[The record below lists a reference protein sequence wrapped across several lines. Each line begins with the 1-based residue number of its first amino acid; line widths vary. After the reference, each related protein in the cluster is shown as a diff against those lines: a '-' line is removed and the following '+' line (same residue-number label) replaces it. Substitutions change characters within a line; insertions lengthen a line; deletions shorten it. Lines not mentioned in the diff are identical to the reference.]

1 MKYVKSAF
9 LVVLMLVFRQQT
21 DGQNPEIPLLER
33 TITLQVSDMTLDN
46 VLSELARQSDAV
58 FSYNPATV
66 KTEIILSADYNRKP
80 LRLVLS
86 GLLGP
91 SISFKIRGKYII
103 LKSRADSPS
112 GKVNTI
118 EGYVSDSNTGK
129 QLINA
134 SVYDKDLLTSAITN
148 EYGFFALKIPSGTS
162 ITSLRVSKSGYS
174 DTLLLSESFGSR
186 VQDIGVVSKK
196 GENFQQSKLLS
207 LFRLPKLTPTWLLS
221 RKTIVNSV
229 NISQK
234 VMGAV
239 QVSLFPP
246 VSTNHF
252 LSGNVRNKFSL
263 NSTVGYVYGVDI
275 AEFGGLLNI
284 DLSNVKYF
292 QAAGLGNIVGH
303 NVTGFQGAGIFNY
316 AASVRGV
323 QAGGILNISAD
334 TVICQIAGIINNAG
348 HTLIQVSGIINKSE
362 ASGYQLSGMINSAK
376 ESHIQIS
383 GLINSSGKADIQI
396 SGILNRTDS
405 LKRLQVGLVN
415 IANASSGLSIGI
427 FSFIRNGY
435 HKLELSTDELLSA
448 NISFCSGTRLFH
460 TFTGAGFLSVKQN
473 MGSLNY
479 GIGTTLG
486 KEAKPG
492 FDIELHKRTLLDL
505 KRTDFAGSLYSLY
518 VGVNHRLSEK
528 ALLAFGLTCNVLGI
542 DNKSLKTNP
551 EYTSLAP
558 YYLDSEG
565 NGNFE
570 TWIGSRITIKF
581 F

>member
-33 TITLQVSDMTLDN
+33 TITLQVSDMTLVN
-46 VLSELARQSDAV
+46 VLSELARQTGVV
-58 FSYNPATV
+58 FSYNPETV
-66 KTEIILSADYNRKP
+66 KTGMVLSADYNGKP
-80 LRLVLS
+80 MRLVLS

-91 SISFKIRGKYII
+91 HVSFKCRGKYII
-103 LKSRADSPS
+103 LKSRAESPS
-112 GKVNTI
+112 GNVNTI

-134 SVYDKDLLTSAITN
+134 SVYDKELLTSAITN
-148 EYGFFALKIPSGTS
+148 EYGFFVLKIPSGTS

-186 VQDIGVVSKK
+186 VQDISVVSKK
-196 GENFQQSKLLS
+196 GEILQQSKLLS
-207 LFRLPKLTPTWLLS
+207 LFRLPRLTPTWLLS
-221 RKTIVNSV
+221 RKTIINSV

-252 LSGNVRNKFSL
+252 LSGNVKNKFSI

-292 QAAGLGNIVGH
+292 QVAGLGNIVGQ

-323 QAGGILNISAD
+323 QAGGIINISAD

-348 HTLIQVSGIINKSE
+348 CSLIQVSGIVNKSE
-362 ASGYQLSGMINSAK
+362 ASGYQLSGIINSAEK
-376 ESHIQIS
+376 SQLQIS
-383 GLINSSGKADIQI
+383 GLLNYSGKADIQI
-396 SGILNRTDS
+396 SGLLNRTDS

-415 IANASSGLSIGI
+415 IANNSKGLSIGI
-427 FSFIRNGY
+427 FSFVRNGY
-435 HKLELSTDELLSA
+435 HRLEISTDELLSA
-448 NISFCSGTRLFH
+448 TISFCSGTRLFH

-473 MGSLNY
+473 IGSLNY

-486 KEAKPG
+486 KESKPG
-492 FDIELHKRTLLDL
+492 FDIELHERILLDL
-505 KRTDFAGSLYSLY
+505 KKTDFAGSLYSLY

-528 ALLAFGLTCNVLGI
+528 TLLSFGLTYNVLGI

-551 EYTSLAP
+551 GYTSLAP
-558 YYLDSEG
+558 YYLDSDS
-565 NGNFE
+565 NGNFK